1 MAKAAK
7 TNEKNEEKT
16 SAKAEKTQVQTVQYP
31 DAGADKSTGQGG
43 KLDILLDM
51 NIPVTVNL
59 GQTQIPIKKLMQLG
73 PGSVLTLSK
82 SVDEPVD
89 LYLKDSK
96 FAQADVVVVENCFA
110 VKIKQI
116 VGAETSAQ
124 QE

>member
-1 MAKAAK
+1 MAKTAK
-7 TNEKNEEKT
+7 TNVKKKEET
-16 SAKAEKTQVQTVQYP
+16 SDKSEKTQVQNVQYP
-31 DAGADKSTGQGG
+31 DAGPDNPTAGGG

-51 NIPVTVNL
+51 NVPVTVTL
-59 GQTQIPIKKLMQLG
+59 GQTEIPIKKLMQLG

-82 SVDEPVD
+82 SVDEPAD

-96 FAQADVVVVENCFA
+96 FAQADVVVVDNCFA

-116 VGAETSAQ
+116 VGAEITE